1 MLSQSMREDDWLQL
15 TLVKS
20 TLSVSVSRN
29 LNVLDFGHNIFD
41 VVPLIET
48 ISWEHTRRDVVAL
61 TLLMTVSE

>member
-1 MLSQSMREDDWLQL
+1 MREDDWLQL

-61 TLLMTVSE
+61 TLFMTVSE

>member
-1 MLSQSMREDDWLQL
+1 MREDDWLQL

-48 ISWEHTRRDVVAL
+48 ISWEHTRRDVVAF
-61 TLLMTVSE
+61 TLIMTVSE